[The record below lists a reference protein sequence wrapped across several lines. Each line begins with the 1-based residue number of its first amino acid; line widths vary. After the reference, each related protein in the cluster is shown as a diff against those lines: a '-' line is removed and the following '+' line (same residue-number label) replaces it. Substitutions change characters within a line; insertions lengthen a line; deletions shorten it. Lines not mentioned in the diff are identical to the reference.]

1 MVVVAPPGI
10 TLQCKLRHP
19 TGQKEVSKNG
29 FNQSRESNVTMMN
42 SQTNEGGLYHMHINP
57 V

>member
-1 MVVVAPPGI
+1 MVAPPGI

-29 FNQSRESNVTMMN
+29 INQSRESNVTMMN